1 MKRCSA
7 RPYEGPEPYIF
18 VSYCHK
24 DKPQVFPIIERLARD
39 GYRVWY
45 DEGIDPG
52 TEWPEIIAQHL
63 NGCRLCIAF
72 LSGNAL
78 DSHNCR
84 REINFALLKKKP
96 FLSVV
101 LEPVALSL
109 GIEMQL
115 SATQSI
121 LKYEISSEA
130 EFFRI
135 LYSAPPLAGCL
146 GLPNLDIHIS
156 TPADYYREAPS
167 QLRRESFSDRWFKS
181 DGAGGQGEKEEAQ
194 RRQQEEQRRREEAQR
209 RQQEEQHR
217 REEEQH
223 RQLEE
228 QRKKEAEQRRL
239 LEEQRKKEAEL
250 LRQEE
255 QRKQE
260 QQRKREEAQRRQ
272 AEKKKQDPSEK
283 PTVLLAQPFLRR
295 LKTGEEF
302 FLDEGE
308 TILGRSETKAHFK
321 IVDNDTVGRVHAR
334 VFNRMGQ
341 CFIEDNHSKNGTFLN
356 GQRLEPERKYPL
368 VHGDDLRLANEKLM
382 FFQRKD

>member
-7 RPYEGPEPYIF
+7 KPYEGPEPYIF

-24 DKPQVFPIIERLARD
+24 DKPQVFPIVERLARD

-194 RRQQEEQRRREEAQR
+194 RRQLEEQR
-209 RQQEEQHR
+209 R

-341 CFIEDNHSKNGTFLN
+341 CFIEDNRSKNGTFLN